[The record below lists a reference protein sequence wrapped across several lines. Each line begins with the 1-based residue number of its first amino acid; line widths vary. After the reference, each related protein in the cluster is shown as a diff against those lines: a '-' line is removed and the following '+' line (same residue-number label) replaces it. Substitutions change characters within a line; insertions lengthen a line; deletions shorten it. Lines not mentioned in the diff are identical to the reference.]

1 MADSEVAATG
11 CERLVRLVAPPAEP
25 VDASGDWAA
34 VQDRI
39 GSRLPADYRWLV
51 ETYGWGEFC
60 DFLYLRTPFGT
71 NRHNGIERQVA
82 DLDSPAPPAPPAPSV
97 PSVPSVRERER
108 HPHPSHP
115 ASDAG
120 PAELLIWGTTM
131 DADRLCWLTG
141 GAPDEW
147 PVVVW
152 SSEGR
157 HETHHMGAA
166 EFLAGWV
173 GGHVGSHLLADMEPD
188 LAPWF
193 NTFRPRTHRCLRL
206 SEGPRVPAECL
217 RILRDALAPTVDRG
231 SWDSEDGELGQDH
244 FATVDTDWHL
254 TYDADRPHQI
264 RIAFPPEDGERVR
277 QRLFAAVALMG
288 CEVLQVTTAVG
299 TPLAAWNAP
308 TDDDR
313 SA

>member
-1 MADSEVAATG
+1 MADPEGAATS

-25 VDASGDWAA
+25 VDAAGDWIA
-34 VQDRI
+34 VEERI
-39 GSRLPADYRWLV
+39 GSRLPADYRRLV

-71 NRHNGIERQVA
+71 SRHNGIERRSV
-82 DLDSPAPPAPPAPSV
+82 DLTTSPAG
-97 PSVPSVRERER
+97 ERDR
-108 HPHPSHP
+108 HPHPPHP
-115 ASDAG
+115 TPGAVPEA
-120 PAELLIWGTTM
+120 LLIWGTTL

-141 GAPDEW
+141 GDPEEW

-166 EFLAGWV
+166 EFLVGWV
-173 GGHVGSHLLADMEPD
+173 GGHLSSPLLVDMEPD

-193 NTFRPRTHRCLRL
+193 NAFRPRVNRCLRL
-206 SEGPRVPAECL
+206 SERPLAHAERL

-231 SWDSEDGELGQDH
+231 SWHSEHDEMRQDH
-244 FATVDTDWHL
+244 FATVDTDWHI
-254 TYDADRPHQI
+254 TYETGGPHQI
-264 RIAFPPEDGERVR
+264 RIAFPLEDGERVR
-277 QRLFAAVALMG
+277 QRLFAAVPLMG
-288 CEVLQVTTAVG
+288 CEVLQVLTATG
-299 TPLAAWNAP
+299 MPLPNRNAP
-308 TDDDR
+308 TDEDR

>member
-1 MADSEVAATG
+1 M
-11 CERLVRLVAPPAEP
+11 
-25 VDASGDWAA
+25 
-34 VQDRI
+34 
-39 GSRLPADYRWLV
+39 
-51 ETYGWGEFC
+51 
-60 DFLYLRTPFGT
+60 
-71 NRHNGIERQVA
+71 
-82 DLDSPAPPAPPAPSV
+82 
-97 PSVPSVRERER
+97 
-108 HPHPSHP
+108 
-115 ASDAG
+115 
-120 PAELLIWGTTM
+120 IWGTTM

-152 SSEGR
+152 SSERR

-173 GGHVGSHLLADMEPD
+173 GGRVGSHLLMDMEPD

-193 NTFRPRTHRCLRL
+193 NAFRPRTHRCLRL

-231 SWDSEDGELGQDH
+231 SWYSEDGEMGQDH
-244 FATVDTDWHL
+244 FATVDTDWLL
-254 TYDADRPHQI
+254 TYDAGRHHGI

-277 QRLFAAVALMG
+277 QRLCAAVALMG
-288 CEVLQVTTAVG
+288 CEVLQVTTAAG
-299 TPLAAWNAP
+299 MPLAAWNAP
-308 TDDDR
+308 TDEDR